1 MMQQIGSRREQNK
14 RMLVRRAT
22 GRNRK
27 SGGAGHSRR
36 LTAARRL
43 GLGWRAAG
51 SATRAWRRAGALADS
66 YGAACPDPGGRGRGQ
81 SGGRRAEMLPE
92 PWPGYPGRPA

>member
-1 MMQQIGSRREQNK
+1 MMHQIGSRREQNK

-22 GRNRK
+22 VRNRK

-43 GLGWRAAG
+43 GHGWRPEG
-51 SATRAWRRAGALADS
+51 YATRARRRALPLAAAS
-66 YGAACPDPGGRGRGQ
+66 RAACPDTGGRGRGQ
-81 SGGRRAEMLPE
+81 SGGCRAEMLPE
-92 PWPGYPGRPA
+92 PWPGSPGRPA